1 MVVFIVYKCYNET
14 KNEKRLI
21 KESMEKFAMKEKY
34 VEPIIGL
41 IVLAQEDI
49 LTFSIEKGDN
59 TLDDSFFD

>member
-1 MVVFIVYKCYNET
+1 
-14 KNEKRLI
+14 
-21 KESMEKFAMKEKY
+21 MKEKY

-49 LTFSIEKGDN
+49 LTSSIEKGDN